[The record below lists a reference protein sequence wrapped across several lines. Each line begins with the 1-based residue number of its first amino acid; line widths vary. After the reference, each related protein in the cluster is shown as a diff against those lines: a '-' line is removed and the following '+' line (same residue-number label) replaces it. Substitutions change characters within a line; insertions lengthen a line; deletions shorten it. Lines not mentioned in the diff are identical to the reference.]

1 MHVFFRRARSKN
13 KVRPETRKQNAD
25 KHIRRNARVC
35 KHAVSLK
42 SLPESCWFIRTSF
55 ASLATFVP
63 HSPTRDLQLTWTRWK
78 ALARHRHAQHTH
90 THCIWLTCPGT
101 VWISLEWLWLS
112 QTCLNSLRLPF
123 IHLKWLGVT
132 LLTLLTIFGLVE
144 PFPRLQAYS
153 SSLRPMQANSINLS
167 DVSLWFAM
175 ICPGSTHWHLFVL
188 IWTERD

>member
-1 MHVFFRRARSKN
+1 MKYRAPLTRPVSTLNGSVCRWQSSN

-90 THCIWLTCPGT
+90 THTAFDLLA
-101 VWISLEWLWLS
+101 LEPFEFHLS
-112 QTCLNSLRLPF
+112 DFDYLRLAW
-123 IHLKWLGVT
+123 IHSDFLSFTWSDSE
-132 LLTLLTIFGLVE
+132 LLCWHCW
-144 PFPRLQAYS
+144 PYS
-153 SSLRPMQANSINLS
+153 
-167 DVSLWFAM
+167 D
-175 ICPGSTHWHLFVL
+175 
-188 IWTERD
+188 